1 MVLRGD
7 GTVITMTSKDVLR
20 SQVMAQVM
28 DGKLDQAGAAGRLGI
43 SIRQVKRLKR
53 RMQDEGVQGL
63 LSKKRGMPSN
73 RRTPANLLARA
84 VALIG
89 EHYADFGPT
98 LACEKLNE
106 RHGIELSV
114 ETVRQAMLRSGLW
127 KARRGAGART
137 HAMRERRARR
147 GELIQID
154 GSPHDWFEGRAA
166 RCCLLVFIDD
176 ATSELMALRF
186 VDAETTLGYM
196 SLLEEHVRTHG
207 LPAAIYSDRHSIFQV
222 NKGDNKDVSQEQTQF
237 ARALEQLG
245 IEGIQANSPQAK
257 GRVERANQT
266 LQDRLVKEMRLQGI
280 SSQAA
285 ANAWL
290 PQFIRAFNRRFAVKA
305 SALED
310 AHVPYVGERT
320 ALRRILS
327 IHTGRRLSPNLS
339 CQFKSLLYQIN
350 VPGQGLALRGAE
362 VTVVS
367 HPEHATE
374 IVWRGRVLPHTCTS
388 KPVRQ
393 NEAVDGKDVN
403 SKVELALQ
411 TRRTPPQPIGHP
423 WKQRMA
429 APAGTSPRT
438 EFAHPKAHL
447 VPVPVSCPTGDIS
460 T

>member
-1 MVLRGD
+1 
-7 GTVITMTSKDVLR
+7 MTAKDVLR

-28 DGKLDQAGAAGRLGI
+28 EGMLDQASAAGRLGI
-43 SIRQVKRLKR
+43 SVRQVKRLKR
-53 RMQDEGVQGL
+53 RMQDEGTQGL
-63 LSKKRGMPSN
+63 LSKKRGKPSN
-73 RRTPANLLARA
+73 RRTPDDVLEKA

-89 EHYADFGPT
+89 AHYADFGPT
-98 LACEKLNE
+98 LACEKLE
-106 RHGIELSV
+106 DVHKIKLSV
-114 ETVRQAMLRSGLW
+114 ETVRQAMLRAGLW

-196 SLLEEHVRTHG
+196 GLLEEHICTHG

-222 NKGDNKDVSQEQTQF
+222 NRGDRKDVSHTQTQF

-290 PQFIRAFNRRFAVKA
+290 PQFIRAFNRRFAVKPA
-305 SALED
+305 APDD
-310 AHVPYVGERT
+310 AHVPYAGT
-320 ALRRILS
+320 HANLRRILS
-327 IHTGRRLSPNLS
+327 IHMKRRLSSNLS
-339 CQFKSLLYQIN
+339 CQLDGLLYQ
-350 VPGQGLALRGAE
+350 VQAASQGLALRGADVDL
-362 VTVVS
+362 VT
-367 HPEHATE
+367 HPDSATE
-374 IVWRGRVLPHTCTS
+374 ILWQGRVLPHTCSS
-388 KPVRQ
+388 KPVKQR
-393 NEAVDGKDVN
+393 EAVDGKDVN
-403 SKVELALQ
+403 RKVEQALA
-411 TRRTPPQPIGHP
+411 RRTPPQPIGHP
-423 WKQRMA
+423 WKRRMA
-429 APAGTSPRT
+429 TPPGTAPVLA
-438 EFAHPKAHL
+438 EFVHTKAHMT
-447 VPVPVSCPTGDIS
+447 PV
-460 T
+460 

>member
-1 MVLRGD
+1 MIV
-7 GTVITMTSKDVLR
+7 MTAKDVLR

-28 DGKLDQAGAAGRLGI
+28 EGMLDQASAAGRLGI
-43 SIRQVKRLKR
+43 SVRQVKRLKR
-53 RMQDEGVQGL
+53 RMQDEGTQGL
-63 LSKKRGMPSN
+63 LSKKRGKPSN
-73 RRTPANLLARA
+73 RRTPDDVLEKA

-89 EHYADFGPT
+89 AHYADFGPT
-98 LACEKLNE
+98 LACEKLE
-106 RHGIELSV
+106 DVHKIKLSV
-114 ETVRQAMLRSGLW
+114 ETVRQAMLRAGLW

-196 SLLEEHVRTHG
+196 GLLEEHICTHG

-222 NKGDNKDVSQEQTQF
+222 NRGDRKDVSHTQTQF

-290 PQFIRAFNRRFAVKA
+290 PQFIRAFNRRFAVKPA
-305 SALED
+305 APDD
-310 AHVPYVGERT
+310 AHVPYAGT
-320 ALRRILS
+320 HANLRRILS
-327 IHTGRRLSPNLS
+327 IHMKRRLSSNLS
-339 CQFKSLLYQIN
+339 CQLDGLLYQ
-350 VPGQGLALRGAE
+350 VQAASQGLALRGADVDL
-362 VTVVS
+362 VT
-367 HPEHATE
+367 HPDSATE
-374 IVWRGRVLPHTCTS
+374 ILWQGRVLPHTCSS
-388 KPVRQ
+388 KPVKQR
-393 NEAVDGKDVN
+393 EAVDGKDVN
-403 SKVELALQ
+403 RKVEQALA
-411 TRRTPPQPIGHP
+411 RRTPPQPIGHP
-423 WKQRMA
+423 WKRRMA
-429 APAGTSPRT
+429 TPPGTAPVLA
-438 EFAHPKAHL
+438 EFVHTKAHMT
-447 VPVPVSCPTGDIS
+447 PA
-460 T
+460 

>member
-1 MVLRGD
+1 
-7 GTVITMTSKDVLR
+7 VIAMTIKDVLR
-20 SQVMAQVM
+20 SQVMAQVIE
-28 DGKLDQAGAAGRLGI
+28 GKLDQASAAGRLGI
-43 SIRQVKRLKR
+43 SVRQVKRLKR

-63 LSKKRGMPSN
+63 LSKKRGRPSN
-73 RRTPANLLARA
+73 RRTPAELLAKA

-98 LACEKLNE
+98 LACEKLQE
-106 RHGIELSV
+106 LHAITLSV
-114 ETVRQAMLRSGLW
+114 ETVRQAMLRAGLW
-127 KARRGAGART
+127 RARRGAGART

-154 GSPHDWFEGRAA
+154 GSPHDWFEGRAP

-196 SLLEEHVRTHG
+196 ALLEQHIHTHG

-222 NKGDNKDVSQEQTQF
+222 NKGDDKDVSHAQTQF

-280 SSQAA
+280 SSQEA
-285 ANAWL
+285 ANVWL
-290 PQFIRAFNRRFAVKA
+290 PQFIRAFNRRFAVKPA
-305 SALED
+305 APDD
-310 AHVPYVGERT
+310 AHVPYAGEHA

-327 IHTGRRLSPNLS
+327 VHTPRRLSSNLS
-339 CQFKSLLYQIN
+339 CQCNNLLYQ
-350 VPGQGLALRGAE
+350 VQTSGQGLALRGADVSI
-362 VTVVS
+362 VTHAS
-367 HPEHATE
+367 SATE
-374 IVWRGRVLPHTCTS
+374 IVWQGRVLPHTCSS

-393 NEAVDGKDVN
+393 RAAVDGKDVN
-403 SKVELALQ
+403 GKVEQAL

-423 WKQRMA
+423 WKKRMVTPPGTA
-429 APAGTSPRT
+429 APRA
-438 EFAHPKAHL
+438 EFAHPKSHL
-447 VPVPVSCPTGDIS
+447 APIPA
-460 T
+460 